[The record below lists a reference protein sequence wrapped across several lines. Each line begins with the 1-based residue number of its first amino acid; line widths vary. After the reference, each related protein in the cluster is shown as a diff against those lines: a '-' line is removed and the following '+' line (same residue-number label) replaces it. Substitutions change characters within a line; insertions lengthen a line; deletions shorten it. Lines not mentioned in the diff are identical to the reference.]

1 MNTISHDAMTP
12 AVARVL
18 RSLARVL
25 LRHGHPYR
33 AFADLARKAFVDVA
47 AADFGIPG
55 RKPTDSRIAVL
66 TGLTRREIRRLRRA
80 APVADAEAVARYH
93 RAARVVSGWVRDPA
107 FRDSRGR
114 PASLPFEG
122 RRVSFG
128 ALVKRY
134 AGDVPPR
141 AVLDELA
148 RVGCAERLADGRV
161 RLVGR
166 AYVPKAGSREKLAI
180 LGTDVADLVTTI
192 DRNLAANGGD
202 ALFQR
207 KVQYD
212 NLPAEALPAFRRM
225 SASRGQALLERL
237 DRWLAERDRDV
248 NPAVKGTGRHRA
260 GLGIYYFE
268 E

>member
-1 MNTISHDAMTP
+1 
-12 AVARVL
+12 
-18 RSLARVL
+18 
-25 LRHGHPYR
+25 
-33 AFADLARKAFVDVA
+33 
-47 AADFGIPG
+47 
-55 RKPTDSRIAVL
+55 
-66 TGLTRREIRRLRRA
+66 
-80 APVADAEAVARYH
+80 
-93 RAARVVSGWVRDPA
+93 
-107 FRDSRGR
+107 
-114 PASLPFEG
+114 
-122 RRVSFG
+122 
-128 ALVKRY
+128 VKRY

-192 DRNLAANGGD
+192 DRNLAAGGGD
-202 ALFQR
+202 AFFQR

-237 DRWLAERDRDV
+237 DLWLAERDRDV

>member
-1 MNTISHDAMTP
+1 MNSVSHDAISP

-55 RKPTDSRIAVL
+55 RKPSDSRIAVL
-66 TGLTRREIRRLRRA
+66 TGLTRREVRRLRRA
-80 APVADAEAVARYH
+80 APAADAEAVARYH

-114 PASLPFEG
+114 PARILFEG
-122 RRVSFG
+122 RGASFG

-148 RVGCAERLADGRV
+148 RVGCVERLADGRV
-161 RLVGR
+161 RLIGR

-192 DRNLAANGGD
+192 DRNLAAGGGD
-202 ALFQR
+202 AFFQR

-237 DRWLAERDRDV
+237 DLWLAERDRDV